1 MGGGCF
7 GGSCTSACGGGI
19 FWFLLRGL
27 GVVLI
32 ALLSLEDRFKAL
44 LNLFEGVRCFAIQLE

>member
-44 LNLFEGVRCFAIQLE
+44 LNLFEGVRCFAI